1 MVDAK
6 QLLQKSWFD
15 SAWTPI
21 LNQNNVMDYF
31 CQRSNPFYERTC
43 NNEIIRMQRG
53 DPAQLVNMIGTEYS
67 LLHVQDPI
75 LYVIRKAHRQSTDKV
90 TPLADYYI
98 LGGVVYQCPD
108 LATVINARLL
118 STLHLVHSAFSEAI
132 SYARYDPTKGYYWEF
147 PDDEPEKRGTA
158 TITEEPNEIQRKRS
172 DLLLAELTK
181 KFPMKAY
188 TSKEMGKPLIISEEV
203 KADVKVEVKTEK
215 EVKVVK
221 PLTEDREQ
229 PASAKRPI
237 QPPLDTKTVTDF
249 KRKRT

>member
-1 MVDAK
+1 MAESK

-31 CQRSNPFYERTC
+31 CQRSNPFFERTC
-43 NNEIIRMQRG
+43 NNEIIRMQRA
-53 DPAQLVNMIGTEYS
+53 DPAQLMNMTGTEYS
-67 LLHVQDPI
+67 LLHVQEPI
-75 LYVIRKAHRQSTDKV
+75 LYVIRKAHRQSVDKV

-147 PDDEPEKRGTA
+147 PDDEPEKKGVTS
-158 TITEEPNEIQRKRS
+158 TPEEPSTNQQRRTEV
-172 DLLLAELTK
+172 LLAELTK

-188 TSKEMGKPLIISEEV
+188 TSKEIGKPLIIGEEV
-203 KADVKVEVKTEK
+203 KTDAKVDMKSEK
-215 EVKVVK
+215 DKVVK
-221 PLTEDREQ
+221 PLEDKEQ
-229 PASAKRPI
+229 GAGIKRPS
-237 QPPLDTKTVTDF
+237 QPLLETKNVTDP